1 MILLI
6 LLLGTVLAVVSAL
19 IYGAKYYDREL
30 IKAGTAYYNV
40 SQALAKALAEMTDL
54 KEEIET
60 YKKLAEAEKLNHELC
75 HKEPWGRRTCDLG
88 FSRLKP
94 TAIRPGFVKKGGV
107 NTPPKNPRPRTP
119 TPKK

>member
-40 SQALAKALAEMTDL
+40 SQAIAKALAEMTDL

-60 YKKLAEAEKLNHELC
+60 YKKLAEAEKLNHEMC
-75 HKEPWGRRTCDLG
+75 HRSPVTHCG
-88 FSRLKP
+88 LKP
-94 TAIRPGFVKKGGV
+94 A
-107 NTPPKNPRPRTP
+107 
-119 TPKK
+119 PKKKKKK